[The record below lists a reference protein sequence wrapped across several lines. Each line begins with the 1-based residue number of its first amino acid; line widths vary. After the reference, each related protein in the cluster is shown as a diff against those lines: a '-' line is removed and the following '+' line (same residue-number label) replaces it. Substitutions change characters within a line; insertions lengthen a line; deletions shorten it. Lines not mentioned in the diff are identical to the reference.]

1 VLFIITTIRPIFE
14 YAHIDIF
21 NSDLAFDVLRGFK
34 NLNKKSFRVN
44 VTTRE
49 NPNQDRFIDFRS
61 DGSFRSGGEPYGPV
75 NGSWEILPDKV
86 LQITPEDNDEVG
98 ESTWKVTFD
107 KSQMIWRGT
116 GNATLER
123 FEIFWVKG

>member
-1 VLFIITTIRPIFE
+1 MDRVYE
-14 YAHIDIF
+14 
-21 NSDLAFDVLRGFK
+21 K
-34 NLNKKSFRVN
+34 RVN